1 MMVVIQ
7 SVILSSDCHCYS
19 TTGIKLA
26 KKSSVQPQPQTLQPA
41 LSDTIVKTNFMN
53 LLYNGKKCLTL
64 YLNA

>member
-1 MMVVIQ
+1 MIIVIQ

-41 LSDTIVKTNFMN
+41 PPPVVQYSQWYD
-53 LLYNGKKCLTL
+53 C
-64 YLNA
+64 